1 MKPQVLVVD
10 DDQSVLYTVRRILE
24 KAKLNVETADSGKAC
39 VQKIQ
44 DGFTGL
50 VLMDILMPEMDGWD
64 TIRIL
69 VEKKLIDRIII
80 CMLTGK
86 DEPGEKMAE
95 LKEYVLDY
103 LTKPFQPVKL
113 VEVVKTY
120 LSYLDSPDSSVMNRH

>member
-10 DDQSVLYTVRRILE
+10 DDQSVLYTVKRILE
-24 KAKLNVETADSGKAC
+24 NAKLIVETADSGKSC
-39 VQKIQ
+39 VRKIQ
-44 DGFTGL
+44 EGFTGL
-50 VLMDILMPEMDGWD
+50 VLMDVLMPEIDGWD

-69 VEKKLIDRIII
+69 VEEKLIDRVII
-80 CMLTGK
+80 CMLTGT

-103 LTKPFQPVKL
+103 VTKPFLPAKL

-120 LSYLDSPDSSVMNRH
+120 LSYLDSPDPSVMNRH